1 MAREDLVNR
10 RVKNLSLSKEN
21 AKWLEDCSKKTEIPQ
36 GRLLDMAIELL
47 KKEKKLIVP
56 VEYTL

>member
-47 KKEKKLIVP
+47 KKEKN
-56 VEYTL
+56 